1 MRALSLP
8 RPQNGCALPELRT
21 DHGTRAAHAPRP
33 RAAALAGHRLRLV
46 LAGAIC
52 VGASLLTSGCSSVGA
67 ASGAAAGVAS
77 GLVTANPAVGIG
89 VGIAVQAATDEAVN
103 RYMRTMHTD
112 QQNLIAALAG
122 AMPVGETRP
131 WAVKHSLPI
140 ENGHGQVR
148 VTRAF
153 SSALALCKEFVFSVQ
168 DGDDPNAHEDWYTA
182 SACRQDKGWKWASA
196 EPAVERWGSLQ

>member
-1 MRALSLP
+1 MRLL
-8 RPQNGCALPELRT
+8 
-21 DHGTRAAHAPRP
+21 
-33 RAAALAGHRLRLV
+33 
-46 LAGAIC
+46 LAGAVC
-52 VGASLLTSGCSSVGA
+52 AGASLLTSGCSSVGA

-77 GLVTANPAVGIG
+77 GLITSNPAVGIG
-89 VGIAVQAATDEAVN
+89 VGIAVQAATDEAIG

-112 QQNLIAALAG
+112 QQNMIAALAG

-131 WAVKHSLPI
+131 WAVKHALPI

-153 SSALALCKEFVFSVQ
+153 GSALALCKEFVFSVQ
-168 DGDDPNAHEDWYTA
+168 DGDGPNAHEDWYTA

-196 EPAVERWGSLQ
+196 EPAVARWGALQ

>member
-1 MRALSLP
+1 MSGRRGARLLVA
-8 RPQNGCALPELRT
+8 GMLCASTSILM
-21 DHGTRAAHAPRP
+21 
-33 RAAALAGHRLRLV
+33 
-46 LAGAIC
+46 
-52 VGASLLTSGCSSVGA
+52 SGCSSVGA

-77 GLVTANPAVGIG
+77 GLVTSNPAVGIG
-89 VGIAVQAATDEAVN
+89 VGIAVQAATDEAVG

-131 WAVKHSLPI
+131 WAVKHTLPI
-140 ENGHGQVR
+140 ENGHGKVR

-153 SSALALCKEFVFSVQ
+153 GSALTLCKEFVFSVQ
-168 DGDDPNAHEDWYTA
+168 DGDDPGAPEAWFTA
-182 SACRQDKGWKWASA
+182 SACQQDKGWKWASA